1 MSTEIESRTLAVMQA
16 AQIRAARALLGWRQE
31 DLAKAAKV
39 GLATIAR
46 IEQGEGMVQ
55 GNFARAG
62 GDQLYRRTGGR
73 GWRAAAEEAPARLV
87 LISRN
92 EAKFICSE
100 TGKRGDRGF
109 AK

>member
-1 MSTEIESRTLAVMQA
+1 MSTGIESRTLAAMLQA

-55 GNFARAG
+55 GNFSTITKIQQALERQGISFITEPG
-62 GDQLYRRTGGR
+62 GGFGV
-73 GWRAAAEEAPARLV
+73 RLQ
-87 LISRN
+87 
-92 EAKFICSE
+92 K
-100 TGKRGDRGF
+100 
-109 AK
+109 

>member
-1 MSTEIESRTLAVMQA
+1 MLQA

-55 GNFARAG
+55 GNFSTITKIQQALEREG
-62 GDQLYRRTGGR
+62 
-73 GWRAAAEEAPARLV
+73 
-87 LISRN
+87 I
-92 EAKFICSE
+92 KFIAESE
-100 TGKRGDRGF
+100 GGVGVQLRKTPQRS
-109 AK
+109 

>member
-1 MSTEIESRTLAVMQA
+1 MSTGIESRTLAAMQA

-55 GNFARAG
+55 GNFSTITKIQQALEREGISFTANHDG
-62 GDQLYRRTGGR
+62 GIGVRLQMKSQR
-73 GWRAAAEEAPARLV
+73 G
-87 LISRN
+87 
-92 EAKFICSE
+92 
-100 TGKRGDRGF
+100 
-109 AK
+109 